1 MSLRATNGSVAIS
14 LCNDEKAFALA
25 MAILSGGASFIL
37 TVLSVFTG
45 WAREFFELIA
55 PFHPGYTHTLL
66 GALISAFWM
75 FIYGLVAGALFSSVY
90 NFLLKEKE

>member
-1 MSLRATNGSVAIS
+1 MKLN
-14 LCNDEKAFALA
+14 LKAFALT

-55 PFHPGYTHTLL
+55 PFHPGYTHT
-66 GALISAFWM
+66 ISGVFISTFWM
-75 FIYGLVAGALFSSVY
+75 FIYGLVTGVLFAAVY
-90 NFLLKEKE
+90 NTLLKGKG